1 MPAGTRIG
9 TTTGAATGTAQGTGA
24 GADRELLDALAGRQA
39 NRECAVSHQTRRVVL
54 ASLGVMA
61 DQKAGRDRTR
71 SLALA
76 AILLIVLVLGPLVW
90 WTMDSLVSG
99 GRFTDLQSEIGL
111 WIMFLSAALL
121 ACVLLAGW
129 LRRRP

>member
-1 MPAGTRIG
+1 MTTAEP
-9 TTTGAATGTAQGTGA
+9 TTGTVPGA
-24 GADRELLDALAGRQA
+24 GAEAARDLVDSLAGRQA
-39 NRECAVSHQTRRVVL
+39 DRESVVSYRTRRVVL
-54 ASLGVMA
+54 ASMGVMEE
-61 DQKAGRDRTR
+61 QKAGRKRTR

-90 WTMDSLVSG
+90 WSADSIVAG
-99 GRFTDLQSEIGL
+99 GRFTDVPSELGV
-111 WIMFLSAALL
+111 WIMFLGAALL

>member
-1 MPAGTRIG
+1 MTTAEP
-9 TTTGAATGTAQGTGA
+9 TTGTVPGA
-24 GADRELLDALAGRQA
+24 GAETARELVNSLAGRQA
-39 NRECAVSHQTRRVVL
+39 DRESAVGYHTRRVVL
-54 ASLGVMA
+54 ASMGVIEE
-61 DQKAGRDRTR
+61 QKAGRKRTR

-90 WTMDSLVSG
+90 WTADSIVAG
-99 GRFTDLQSEIGL
+99 GRFTDVTSELGV
-111 WIMFLSAALL
+111 WIMFLGSALL